1 MNNEEILRTV
11 QAEPK
16 KTGEYEREIARK
28 GIALSLVI
36 GVIMCAVMVMIELF
50 IFKKIDCGK
59 PAIILAMGC
68 CCNLYEGCKTKTKK
82 MVISGCIEAIIAIIA
97 ILLYIGALLI

>member
-82 MVISGCIEAIIAIIA
+82 MVISGCIEGIIAIIA